1 MQREIPGGMSVTIG
15 YVGSRGSNLG
25 WGGTSNTSININQL
39 DPKYFALGTQLT
51 QPVQNPFF
59 GIPEAGSFASQTTI
73 QRGQLLRP
81 FPQFGNIS
89 MTQSTGAKSLYHA
102 AVFTVRKR
110 STDWWGGS
118 VTYTFSRL
126 EDNQFGQDNY
136 YSSAPGVLDNYTV
149 IPGSAQFNPDSLY
162 GLSLLDSPHKLV
174 VSPIVHLPFG
184 SGRRYFDQEGML
196 DYLIGGWTLSFVGSI
211 QSGFPLGV
219 TQNNNNTF
227 LFGSNQRPNVK
238 PGVPFLMPGDITER
252 LKEDVINN
260 NKYLNP
266 DAFELAPAFTFGNA
280 PRILPDVRG
289 PGRAT
294 LDMALSKDIRTNSN
308 SKLVVRFEVI
318 NMTNTPY
325 YAGFA
330 SLAFGNAQFS
340 QVTTQ
345 ANYSRLTQITL
356 RYVW

>member
-1 MQREIPGGMSVTIG
+1 MSLTVG

-25 WGGTSNTSININQL
+25 WGGTANTSININQL

-51 QPVQNPFF
+51 QAVPNPFF
-59 GIPEAGSFASQTTI
+59 GIPEAGSFANQTTI

-102 AVFTVRKR
+102 AVFTVRR
-110 STDWWGGS
+110 RMVGGWGGS
-118 VTYTFSRL
+118 VTYTLSRL

-149 IPGSAQFNPDSLY
+149 IPGSPQYNPDLHY

-174 VSPIVHLPFG
+174 ISPIVELPFG
-184 SGRRYFDQEGML
+184 NGRRFLNQEGML
-196 DYLIGGWTLSFVGSI
+196 DYLVGGWSVSFVGSI

-219 TQNNNNTF
+219 SQNNNNTG
-227 LFGSNQRPNVK
+227 LFGANQRPNVK

-252 LKEDVINN
+252 LKQDVVND

-266 DAFELAPAFTFGNA
+266 DAFELAPAQTFGNA

-289 PGRAT
+289 PGRAS
-294 LDMALSKDIRTNSN
+294 LDMALNKDIRTKGT
-308 SKLVVRFEVI
+308 SKLIVRVEVI
-318 NMTNTPY
+318 NLTNTPY

-330 SLAFGNAQFS
+330 SLAFGSANFS